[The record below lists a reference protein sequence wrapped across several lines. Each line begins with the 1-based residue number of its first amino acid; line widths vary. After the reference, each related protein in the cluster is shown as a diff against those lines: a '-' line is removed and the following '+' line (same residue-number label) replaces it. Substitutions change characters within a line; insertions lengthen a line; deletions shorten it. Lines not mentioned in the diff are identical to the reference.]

1 MMDDFTTQAVDK
13 ILDSVGVQLV
23 DFSIG
28 MRTTKVKT
36 KLFEII
42 FSHSLKADGA
52 FKIWKR

>member
-1 MMDDFTTQAVDK
+1 MMDDIATQAVDK
-13 ILDSVGVQLV
+13 ILDSIGIQLD

>member
-1 MMDDFTTQAVDK
+1 MMDDIATQAVDK

-42 FSHSLKADGA
+42 FSHHLVADGT